1 MAAWQ
6 AAVDDSQVL
15 MTSDD
20 TMHVQIL
27 MVQPPPQPDIILKL
41 ISLWKLDLLDLKS

>member
-27 MVQPPPQPDIILKL
+27 MVQPPQPDIILKL